1 MSAAGAVKR
10 REFSNYLRQNRQ
22 FHLHVCRFADDK
34 CVSLQELCSGEEEAK
49 DSAGK

>member
-1 MSAAGAVKR
+1 MADAEKR
-10 REFSNYLRQNRQ
+10 RGFSNYLRQNRQ

-34 CVSLQELCSGEEEAK
+34 CVSLHKLGSGGEEAK